1 MREKR
6 KNISSSENRLRR
18 HDTLRAAQIIT
29 SGVKTRG
36 RPLRRGDKF
45 PSSRLGVVTN
55 KTYENR
61 ETYSNFSTTI
71 LFFGT
76 RGCGFE
82 SHCIGLYVPMYSV
95 MVAHL
100 VFVSR

>member
-45 PSSRLGVVTN
+45 PSSRLGVVT
-55 KTYENR
+55 KKRAKIGKLTAIFRQLSYFLAR
-61 ETYSNFSTTI
+61 EDVGSS
-71 LFFGT
+71 
-76 RGCGFE
+76 
-82 SHCIGLYVPMYSV
+82 P
-95 MVAHL
+95 AA
-100 VFVSR
+100 

>member
-29 SGVKTRG
+29 SGVKTCG

-61 ETYSNFSTTI
+61 ETYSNFRQLSF
-71 LFFGT
+71 LVQE
-76 RGCGFE
+76 GCGFE